1 MSTQETGGGL
11 SKWQIA
17 ALIGAP
23 IAAACVLGALYYW
36 RSSQSSEQKDPEKGE
51 EVDTTTSTSGVPKNE
66 APESE
71 ENMVCVRKIISQKN
85 PCFSSPPLKWTLSW
99 ATYCFTPPS
108 LNPFNSQRRWT
119 CNFSQR
125 YPFFIQQKGNENIK
139 TYQVE
144 VVILIK
150 QNCWNKFTSYSL
162 SNLQGN
168 YSS

>member
-36 RSSQSSEQKDPEKGE
+36 RSSQSSEEKDPEKG

-71 ENMVCVRKIISQKN
+71 ENMVCVRKIISQKILV
-85 PCFSSPPLKWTLSW
+85 SSHHPLSGLCLGQDTASPLPLLTLL
-99 ATYCFTPPS
+99 TPRDDELVTF
-108 LNPFNSQRRWT
+108 LND
-119 CNFSQR
+119 
-125 YPFFIQQKGNENIK
+125 IH
-139 TYQVE
+139 
-144 VVILIK
+144 
-150 QNCWNKFTSYSL
+150 SL
-162 SNLQGN
+162 SSKRVTRISKLIRWKLL
-168 YSS
+168 S

>member
-108 LNPFNSQRRWT
+108 LNPLAPRDDELVTFLND
-119 CNFSQR
+119 
-125 YPFFIQQKGNENIK
+125 IH
-139 TYQVE
+139 
-144 VVILIK
+144 
-150 QNCWNKFTSYSL
+150 SL
-162 SNLQGN
+162 SSKRVMRISKLIRWKLL
-168 YSS
+168 SW

>member
-36 RSSQSSEQKDPEKGE
+36 RSSQSSEEKVPEKGE

-108 LNPFNSQRRWT
+108 LNPLAPRDDELVTFLND
-119 CNFSQR
+119 
-125 YPFFIQQKGNENIK
+125 IH
-139 TYQVE
+139 
-144 VVILIK
+144 
-150 QNCWNKFTSYSL
+150 SL
-162 SNLQGN
+162 SSKRVMRISKLIRWKLL
-168 YSS
+168 S

>member
-51 EVDTTTSTSGVPKNE
+51 VDTTTSTSGVPKNE

-71 ENMVCVRKIISQKN
+71 ENMVCVRKIISQKILVSAHH
-85 PCFSSPPLKWTLSW
+85 PLSGLCLGQHTASPLPLLTLL
-99 ATYCFTPPS
+99 TPRDDELVTF
-108 LNPFNSQRRWT
+108 LND
-119 CNFSQR
+119 
-125 YPFFIQQKGNENIK
+125 IH
-139 TYQVE
+139 
-144 VVILIK
+144 
-150 QNCWNKFTSYSL
+150 SL
-162 SNLQGN
+162 SSKRVMRISKLIRWKLL
-168 YSS
+168 S

>member
-36 RSSQSSEQKDPEKGE
+36 RSSQSSQQKDPEKGE

-71 ENMVCVRKIISQKN
+71 ENMVCVRKIISQKILV
-85 PCFSSPPLKWTLSW
+85 SSGLCLGQHTASPLPLLTLL
-99 ATYCFTPPS
+99 TPRDDELVTF
-108 LNPFNSQRRWT
+108 LND
-119 CNFSQR
+119 
-125 YPFFIQQKGNENIK
+125 IH
-139 TYQVE
+139 
-144 VVILIK
+144 
-150 QNCWNKFTSYSL
+150 SL
-162 SNLQGN
+162 SSKRVMRISKLIRWKLL
-168 YSS
+168 S

>member
-51 EVDTTTSTSGVPKNE
+51 EVDTTTSTSGLPKNE

-108 LNPFNSQRRWT
+108 LNPLAPRDDELVTFLND
-119 CNFSQR
+119 
-125 YPFFIQQKGNENIK
+125 IH
-139 TYQVE
+139 
-144 VVILIK
+144 
-150 QNCWNKFTSYSL
+150 SL
-162 SNLQGN
+162 SSKRVMRISKLIRWKLL
-168 YSS
+168 S

>member
-36 RSSQSSEQKDPEKGE
+36 RSSQSSEQKGPEKGE

-108 LNPFNSQRRWT
+108 LNPLAPRDDELVTFLND
-119 CNFSQR
+119 
-125 YPFFIQQKGNENIK
+125 IH
-139 TYQVE
+139 
-144 VVILIK
+144 
-150 QNCWNKFTSYSL
+150 SL
-162 SNLQGN
+162 SSKRVMRISKLIRWKLL
-168 YSS
+168 S

>member
-108 LNPFNSQRRWT
+108 LNPLAPRDDELVTFLND
-119 CNFSQR
+119 
-125 YPFFIQQKGNENIK
+125 IH
-139 TYQVE
+139 
-144 VVILIK
+144 
-150 QNCWNKFTSYSL
+150 SL
-162 SNLQGN
+162 SSKRVMRISKLIRWKLL
-168 YSS
+168 S

>member
-36 RSSQSSEQKDPEKGE
+36 RSSQSSEEKDPEKGN

-71 ENMVCVRKIISQKN
+71 ENMVCVRKIISQKILVSAHH
-85 PCFSSPPLKWTLSW
+85 PLSGLCLGQDTASPLPLLTLL
-99 ATYCFTPPS
+99 TPRDDELVPL
-108 LNPFNSQRRWT
+108 LND
-119 CNFSQR
+119 
-125 YPFFIQQKGNENIK
+125 IH
-139 TYQVE
+139 
-144 VVILIK
+144 
-150 QNCWNKFTSYSL
+150 SL
-162 SNLQGN
+162 SSKRVMRISKFIRWKLL
-168 YSS
+168 S

>member
-71 ENMVCVRKIISQKN
+71 ENMVCVRKIISQKILVSAHH
-85 PCFSSPPLKWTLSW
+85 PLSGLCLGQHTASPLPLLTL
-99 ATYCFTPPS
+99 
-108 LNPFNSQRRWT
+108 
-119 CNFSQR
+119 
-125 YPFFIQQKGNENIK
+125 
-139 TYQVE
+139 
-144 VVILIK
+144 
-150 QNCWNKFTSYSL
+150 
-162 SNLQGN
+162 
-168 YSS
+168 

>member
-36 RSSQSSEQKDPEKGE
+36 RSSQSSEQGE

-71 ENMVCVRKIISQKN
+71 ENMVCVRKIISQKILVSAHH
-85 PCFSSPPLKWTLSW
+85 PLSGLCLGQHTASPLPLLTLL
-99 ATYCFTPPS
+99 TPRDDELVTF
-108 LNPFNSQRRWT
+108 LND
-119 CNFSQR
+119 
-125 YPFFIQQKGNENIK
+125 IH
-139 TYQVE
+139 
-144 VVILIK
+144 
-150 QNCWNKFTSYSL
+150 SL
-162 SNLQGN
+162 SSKRVMRISKLNRWKLL
-168 YSS
+168 S

>member
-36 RSSQSSEQKDPEKGE
+36 RSSQSSEQGE

-71 ENMVCVRKIISQKN
+71 ENMVCVRKI
-85 PCFSSPPLKWTLSW
+85 T
-99 ATYCFTPPS
+99 
-108 LNPFNSQRRWT
+108 
-119 CNFSQR
+119 
-125 YPFFIQQKGNENIK
+125 G
-139 TYQVE
+139 
-144 VVILIK
+144 
-150 QNCWNKFTSYSL
+150 
-162 SNLQGN
+162 
-168 YSS
+168 

>member
-36 RSSQSSEQKDPEKGE
+36 RSSQSSEEKDPEKGE

-108 LNPFNSQRRWT
+108 LNPLAPRDDELVTFLND
-119 CNFSQR
+119 
-125 YPFFIQQKGNENIK
+125 IH
-139 TYQVE
+139 
-144 VVILIK
+144 
-150 QNCWNKFTSYSL
+150 SL
-162 SNLQGN
+162 SSKRVMRISKLIRWKLL
-168 YSS
+168 S

>member
-71 ENMVCVRKIISQKN
+71 ENMVCVRKIISQKILV
-85 PCFSSPPLKWTLSW
+85 SSGLCLGQHTASPLPLLTLL
-99 ATYCFTPPS
+99 TPRDDELVTF
-108 LNPFNSQRRWT
+108 LND
-119 CNFSQR
+119 
-125 YPFFIQQKGNENIK
+125 IH
-139 TYQVE
+139 
-144 VVILIK
+144 
-150 QNCWNKFTSYSL
+150 SL
-162 SNLQGN
+162 SSKRVMRISKLIRWKLL
-168 YSS
+168 S

>member
-36 RSSQSSEQKDPEKGE
+36 RSSQSSEEKVPEKGE

-71 ENMVCVRKIISQKN
+71 ENMVCVRKIISQKILV
-85 PCFSSPPLKWTLSW
+85 SAHHPLSGLCLGQHTALPLPLLTL
-99 ATYCFTPPS
+99 
-108 LNPFNSQRRWT
+108 
-119 CNFSQR
+119 
-125 YPFFIQQKGNENIK
+125 
-139 TYQVE
+139 
-144 VVILIK
+144 
-150 QNCWNKFTSYSL
+150 
-162 SNLQGN
+162 
-168 YSS
+168 

>member
-36 RSSQSSEQKDPEKGE
+36 RSSQSSEQKDPEKG

-108 LNPFNSQRRWT
+108 LNPLAPRDDELVTFLND
-119 CNFSQR
+119 
-125 YPFFIQQKGNENIK
+125 IH
-139 TYQVE
+139 
-144 VVILIK
+144 
-150 QNCWNKFTSYSL
+150 SL
-162 SNLQGN
+162 SSKRVMRISKLIRWKLL
-168 YSS
+168 S